1 MTFSELSSSQRWLYA
16 GNLFLI
22 AGTAAISIG
31 HLLALVAEGRIP
43 QPPQFQTGGFN
54 ANTQSP
60 TTPNRVR
67 DFFTS

>member
-1 MTFSELSSSQRWLYA
+1 MSFTDLNASQRWLYA

-43 QPPQFQTGGFN
+43 LQ
-54 ANTQSP
+54 TQSQP
-60 TTPNRVR
+60 GGNYGNTSPAAGSSRAR
-67 DFFTS
+67 DYFGS